1 MPWHRQILSRCLV
14 FKKFVIASFCGEGV
28 ALSHERNR
36 QRNLFRKLFKQIKL
50 CMEVINYDDS
60 WRDNACFTLRL
71 FMFWHMAIAFVM
83 KPESYNILYLP
94 YNCGRFFLVFS
105 NQLFFFVAKIH
116 FLFVSALLGE
126 DANCFTNVAIVLRV
140 FLNARPHKLHI

>member
-28 ALSHERNR
+28 ALGHERNP

-60 WRDNACFTLRL
+60 WKEITLVSLYGFLCFDTRPLRCNEARML
-71 FMFWHMAIAFVM
+71 QYIITSQLRKIFVV
-83 KPESYNILYLP
+83 
-94 YNCGRFFLVFS
+94 FFPIK
-105 NQLFFFVAKIH
+105 FFF
-116 FLFVSALLGE
+116 S
-126 DANCFTNVAIVLRV
+126 
-140 FLNARPHKLHI
+140 